1 MLTKWLWM
9 TFQLLSPTSREILLS
24 LTAFRKK
31 RSTWHSSCHS
41 SLVVHTPAHLPFCH
55 FPNASSLRV
64 LHVHVA
70 VFLPFSSPLRYRF
83 LREDSVGLVS
93 VSLTSLLFSTAL
105 SALGYF
111 CVCPPSPSGTYAHMR
126 IEPIS
131 WLVQH
136 CIPSAN
142 FFCNELDSK

>member
-41 SLVVHTPAHLPFCH
+41 SLVVHTPAYLPFCH
-55 FPNASSLRV
+55 FPNASSLRG

-105 SALGYF
+105 SALGLF
-111 CVCPPSPSGTYAHMR
+111 LCLSS
-126 IEPIS
+126 IS
-131 WLVQH
+131 LWNLRSYENWAYILT
-136 CIPSAN
+136 CSTLYP
-142 FFCNELDSK
+142 LSKLFL